1 MPTRFQWSEAQEA
14 WSCQR
19 WTEAQHLNRG
29 ILQKYN
35 HQKHPRRHVLL
46 RGAGRGD
53 GNDRQE
59 HTANDC
65 CVAFLPKTSV
75 PGMCSFCNL

>member
-29 ILQKYN
+29 ILQKYS
-35 HQKHPRRHVLL
+35 HQKHLQRVLL
-46 RGAGRGD
+46 QRGGSG
-53 GNDRQE
+53 RQE
-59 HTANDC
+59 HTASDC
-65 CVAFLPKTSV
+65 CVAFLPKTNASE
-75 PGMCSFCNL
+75 MCIFL